1 MKAVLAEFIT
11 MALFVYIACGTA
23 CSNGA
28 GDSASRLMVAF
39 GFGMSILVLA
49 YSVAH
54 HSGGHINCAVTFA
67 LVLSGI
73 TPWRQGLIYTVSQML
88 GSLLGATLL
97 MLTYDCD
104 RDMTGGLGS
113 NVVADGFSYWQVFLA
128 EALMTFMLVY
138 VIFENAVTSKSS
150 SGQNACLVIGFAVF
164 IAHTILLPIDGCSIN
179 PTRSFGP
186 AIISALRP
194 CGASENLG
202 LRDLWVMWVG
212 PLFGAAVAALAKDAE
227 RKLELVQVNSGN
239 GGAFPCHFDLPSA
252 AAKGARRVLT
262 ALLYLNSD
270 WREGDGGE
278 VEILP
283 FPFPDVPVAPCD
295 RRLVLFSSCT
305 TLHRVRPY
313 TGACGRVCINLWFE
327 GEVSVPFPAPL
338 PPCERY
344 DAQACKIV
352 RILRQQPAELR
363 AFCKVWYANTM
374 AESLRDA
381 FEPSEELDAALA
393 LHFEEMRAVESR
405 IAPTTLEVLRE
416 CLPFKETPLVLL
428 ESETADL
435 SGLFD
440 GM

>member
-1 MKAVLAEFIT
+1 MGTVVVDVSGAPHPMSCQKPTYTSNRTNSNMIVVEPRGHPLQQLPDLTDRLKAIGAHDDYLKYRNDYLKWRKGSAKGAGGEITVCGEGESADVLAKHVELALEPTDPYADQYKDMEPRPYADKFKSSGGSMTLQWGESKCNQHIGCGCVLDMKAVLAEFIT

-28 GDSASRLMVAF
+28 GDNAISRLMVAF
-39 GFGMSILVLA
+39 SFGMSILVLA

-67 LVLSGI
+67 LVLSGV
-73 TPWRQGLIYTVSQML
+73 TPWRQGLIYTISQLL
-88 GSLLGATLL
+88 GSMLGATLL

-212 PLFGAAVAALAKDAE
+212 PLFGAAVAAL
-227 RKLELVQVNSGN
+227 V
-239 GGAFPCHFDLPSA
+239 
-252 AAKGARRVLT
+252 
-262 ALLYLNSD
+262 Y
-270 WREGDGGE
+270 
-278 VEILP
+278 IP
-283 FPFPDVPVAPCD
+283 F
-295 RRLVLFSSCT
+295 S
-305 TLHRVRPY
+305 HRH
-313 TGACGRVCINLWFE
+313 
-327 GEVSVPFPAPL
+327 
-338 PPCERY
+338 
-344 DAQACKIV
+344 D
-352 RILRQQPAELR
+352 
-363 AFCKVWYANTM
+363 
-374 AESLRDA
+374 
-381 FEPSEELDAALA
+381 LDAAPD
-393 LHFEEMRAVESR
+393 EE
-405 IAPTTLEVLRE
+405 RE
-416 CLPFKETPLVLL
+416 
-428 ESETADL
+428 D
-435 SGLFD
+435 
-440 GM
+440 